1 MKTINDLLIL
11 RKPDNDDLEAL
22 YLLKNNQETNELIGG
37 FTTGYSKEEIKEW
50 IIEHN
55 RSTNECLF
63 LIQEIADGK
72 LIGHVGLY
80 NIDNRIRKAEFAI
93 SIADKSSR
101 GKGYGEMCTDFMLD
115 FGFNQL
121 NLNRIELSLLST
133 NTVAYNL
140 YLKKGFVQEGL
151 LKQAQYKN
159 GNYIDVILMAKFK
172 D

>member
-11 RKPDNDDLEAL
+11 RKPDNDDVEAL
-22 YLLKNNQETNELIGG
+22 YLLKNDQETNDLLGG
-37 FTTGYSKEEIKEW
+37 FSKGYSKEGIKEW
-50 IIEHN
+50 ISFHN
-55 RSTNECLF
+55 HTNDECLY
-63 LIQEIADGK
+63 LIQEIASGK

-80 NIDNRIRKAEFAI
+80 NIDYRIRKAEFAI

-101 GKGYGEMCTDFMLD
+101 GKGYGSMCTDFMLD

-133 NTVAYNL
+133 NTVAYKL

-159 GNYIDVILMAKFK
+159 GSYIDVILMAMFN